1 MLTRKNKKF
10 YLDGEEFV
18 IRSGAFH
25 YFRALPEYWEDIMQK
40 MKALGLNTL
49 ETYIPWNLHEPK
61 KGQYD
66 FTGTLDLVKFVRTA
80 EQVGLK
86 VLLRAGPYICAE
98 VDNGGL
104 PAWLLKKEYN
114 VRLRCKTEPYLTFL
128 KGWFDV
134 LLPMIKPLLDTNGGP
149 VIALAV
155 ENEYGSFGDDFEY
168 LKEVEKVYRD
178 AGMDCLL
185 FNSDGA
191 TRYHIGTGRPGIHMT
206 AAVDFGEIAS
216 YEKFRPVDEFD
227 PDAPHFV
234 AEYWCGNFTDWGF
247 AENAKVAPE
256 VTQKTFDYFAS
267 TDTSFNIY
275 MVFGGTNFGFMN
287 GAQDCVMGE
296 GRYCPVVTSYD
307 YDAAISE
314 WTGYTEK
321 YAIIQQALKKY
332 YPNGMPEMP
341 KSPKLQT
348 VGKVAMT
355 QSAALF
361 DNLQIGRTQKSVV
374 AEPMEE
380 YDQATGYI
388 LYKKTFD
395 YDTEC
400 NAIKLKGVRDR
411 AYVFLN
417 GKLIGIRMRSEDE
430 SPMKLDYHIRTG
442 DTLEVLVENMGRL
455 CYGEELMA
463 GDRKG
468 ITEGIILSRHW
479 GGDVHHPGK
488 MLFNWDVTC
497 LEFEDISG
505 VQYQPHTETP
515 CPAFFK
521 GTFKAENRNSCF
533 VHFENFTKGLIFVN
547 GFHLGRYWE
556 RGPLTALYIPGKLL
570 KEENEI
576 VIFEA
581 EGLKGEPSVE
591 INAVNGIDNHQPE
604 VIV

>member
-25 YFRALPEYWEDIMQK
+25 YFRALPEYWEPVMQK

-49 ETYIPWNLHEPK
+49 ETYIPWNLHESK

-66 FTGTLDLVKFVRTA
+66 FSGTLDLVKFVRTA

-128 KGWFDV
+128 KSWFSV

-185 FNSDGA
+185 FSSDGSN
-191 TRYHIGTGRPGIHMT
+191 RYYLSTGRSGIHMT
-206 AAVDFGEIAS
+206 AAVDFGGEAS
-216 YEKFRPVDEFD
+216 YEEFRIIDEYD

-234 AEYWCGNFTDWGF
+234 AEYWAGNFTDWGF
-247 AENAKVAPE
+247 PENAKVAPE
-256 VTQKTFDYFAS
+256 VTRTTFRYFAD
-267 TDTSFNIY
+267 TDTNFNIY

-287 GAQDCVMGE
+287 GAQDCVMG
-296 GRYCPVVTSYD
+296 GGKYYPVVTGYD

-314 WTGYTEK
+314 WCGYTEK
-321 YAIIQQALKKY
+321 YFIIREAMEKY
-332 YPNGMPEMP
+332 YPNGMPELP
-341 KSPKLQT
+341 KSPQLQT
-348 VGKVAMT
+348 VGKVTMT
-355 QSAALF
+355 QSAGLF
-361 DNLQIGRTQKSVV
+361 DNLHIGRTQKSVV
-374 AEPMEE
+374 AESMEE

-395 YDTEC
+395 YDGDC
-400 NAIKLKGVRDR
+400 NAIKLKGIRDR

-417 GKLIGIRMRSEDE
+417 GELIGIRMRDEDE
-430 SPMKLDYHIRTG
+430 SPIKLDRMIVTG

-455 CYGEELMA
+455 CYGELLMA

-468 ITEGIILSRHW
+468 ITDSIVLTRHW
-479 GGDVHHPGK
+479 GEQVHNPGK
-488 MLFNWDVTC
+488 VLFNWDVTC
-497 LEFEDISG
+497 LEFEDISA
-505 VQYQPHTETP
+505 VQYQPHTNTP

-547 GFHLGRYWE
+547 GFNLGRYWD
-556 RGPLTALYIPGKLL
+556 RGPLTALYIPGALL

-581 EGLKGEPSVE
+581 DGLKGEPTVE
-591 INAVNGIDNHQPE
+591 INAVSGIPNHQPE